1 MGTPL
6 AASVF
11 LSIIIMETYT
21 SNLPSMLLAVLI
33 ATALAA
39 AASLSYGELVSI
51 YPSAAGNRVFLKK
64 PMGDVVSISLSFM
77 WTIIILGAAGV
88 EAYVLGNVI
97 HFLIPAVPAIIW
109 SVISLTIILLINA
122 VGVEISGNFQMGITF
137 FIASALVVVS
147 VIALVTPHHALNTG
161 GNIDF
166 VGSLSAAA
174 VGVYFFLGFGRVTTL
189 GEEAIDFK
197 KGIPRAMPIAI
208 ILLGIVF
215 TFVSSAIFTRVPLS
229 SVQSSAVPQI
239 VLGKYMLNGDYAI
252 IVAIISALMSFST
265 FNAGILGT
273 SRLIYALGREGTLP
287 KFLGTINSK
296 FFTPTFSLVF
306 IYAIALVVTITVY
319 VTRSFTI
326 PVLVAAL
333 FDSFMYAFVSYSA
346 FWHHRKL
353 ARGEIPF
360 RVKGGTILFPVT
372 AIIFIVLGLIL
383 VLTSPFIVTGL
394 TVLGII
400 LTGVYFYLR
409 VEK

>member
-166 VGSLSAAA
+166 AGSLSAAA

>member
-97 HFLIPAVPAIIW
+97 HFLIPAVPALIW